1 MSIRLLNSGVI
12 IGGKYQI
19 TAALGGNPVGITYAG
34 TAVQTAQ
41 KVIIREFMP
50 QDCCERAADGNI
62 INAADVF
69 EQEKQKYIAGAKILL
84 ANPGQAVTQV
94 YELLEE
100 NGTVYTIM
108 EYVEGISLDAYLTQN
123 KNRFPVGRIQVLI
136 QPLLADFARLQEMGF
151 IHGNISPDNL
161 IFSNDGSL
169 KLTGFGY
176 VQGKVSLKSDA
187 YAAAEMFQTQQ
198 PVSMS
203 ADVYALC
210 ASIYRCITGAAPQ
223 EAYRR
228 MSQDM
233 LQKPS
238 ALGVEIPTSTESA
251 LMMGMK
257 LSAKERFQAMKAFAR
272 AFGQAQAATPAK
284 EAVPVKAKSTAAGR
298 QLAGA
303 KPAAGSRPVQ
313 AATPEKK
320 KGGNGGTIALII
332 VGCVLIIGLAVA
344 AFILFGQMSA
354 KEAASD
360 NDQTEATTE
369 ASSESTTETTEEG
382 SEYNQ
387 LLSEGRYDEV
397 INQIVTLSETADLPD
412 AMKEQY
418 SQILQQA
425 LEAQYSDFE
434 SKVADS
440 RNSNDYDAVFSQI
453 AEEEDM
459 YNQLQSNSLASAY
472 IDMQKLTDKRDE
484 MKHAHAEYLMN
495 DAISAAAA
503 KLDESGLNDAAA
515 KLQEYADEG
524 IITPEEL
531 EKSRESAY
539 STFVIAQ
546 ITAFNNAGT
555 DAETILQYINT
566 NLANTGN
573 NSQVLEFWDYY
584 NALLGR
590 NVMDA
595 TIRHQSGNG
604 YILEYSNSTELTR
617 ADIDYLSQYEVKLA
631 VYEIFARHG
640 KIFSD
645 QALNEYFQAFN
656 WYQPSSDF
664 DDSVL
669 NEYEKHNLDLLVS
682 YQRSM
687 GYR

>member
-1 MSIRLLNSGVI
+1 MSTRLLNSGVI

-50 QDCCERAADGNI
+50 QDCCERAADGSI

-84 ANPGQAVTQV
+84 ANPGQAVAQV

-161 IFSNDGSL
+161 IFSNAGSL

-272 AFGQAQAATPAK
+272 AFGQAQAATP
-284 EAVPVKAKSTAAGR
+284 
-298 QLAGA
+298 
-303 KPAAGSRPVQ
+303 
-313 AATPEKK
+313 EKK

-344 AFILFGQMSA
+344 AFILFGQMSG

-503 KLDESGLNDAAA
+503 RLDESGLNDAAA

-539 STFVIAQ
+539 STFVIAK

-555 DAETILQYINT
+555 DAETNINT

>member
-1 MSIRLLNSGVI
+1 M
-12 IGGKYQI
+12 
-19 TAALGGNPVGITYAG
+19 
-34 TAVQTAQ
+34 
-41 KVIIREFMP
+41 
-50 QDCCERAADGNI
+50 
-62 INAADVF
+62 
-69 EQEKQKYIAGAKILL
+69 
-84 ANPGQAVTQV
+84 
-94 YELLEE
+94 
-100 NGTVYTIM
+100 
-108 EYVEGISLDAYLTQN
+108 
-123 KNRFPVGRIQVLI
+123 I

-161 IFSNDGSL
+161 IFSNAGSL

-272 AFGQAQAATPAK
+272 AFGQAQAATP
-284 EAVPVKAKSTAAGR
+284 
-298 QLAGA
+298 
-303 KPAAGSRPVQ
+303 
-313 AATPEKK
+313 EKK

-344 AFILFGQMSA
+344 AFILFGQMSG

-503 KLDESGLNDAAA
+503 KLDESGLNDVAA

-539 STFVIAQ
+539 STFVIAK

-656 WYQPSSDF
+656 WYHPSSDF

>member
-50 QDCCERAADGNI
+50 QDCCERAADGSI

-69 EQEKQKYIAGAKILL
+69 EQEKQKYIAGAKILF
-84 ANPGQAVTQV
+84 ANPGQAVAQV

-161 IFSNDGSL
+161 IFSNAGSL

-238 ALGVEIPTSTESA
+238 ALGVEISTSTESA

-272 AFGQAQAATPAK
+272 AFGQA
-284 EAVPVKAKSTAAGR
+284 
-298 QLAGA
+298 
-303 KPAAGSRPVQ
+303 Q

-344 AFILFGQMSA
+344 AFILFGQMSG

-397 INQIVTLSETADLPD
+397 INQIVMLSETADLPD

-434 SKVADS
+434 SKVVDS

-453 AEEEDM
+453 AEEEDI

-539 STFVIAQ
+539 SNFVIAK

-656 WYQPSSDF
+656 WYHPSSDF

>member
-50 QDCCERAADGNI
+50 QDCCERAADGSI

-84 ANPGQAVTQV
+84 ANPGQAVAQV

-161 IFSNDGSL
+161 IFSNAGSL

-257 LSAKERFQAMKAFAR
+257 PFAR
-272 AFGQAQAATPAK
+272 AFGQA
-284 EAVPVKAKSTAAGR
+284 
-298 QLAGA
+298 
-303 KPAAGSRPVQ
+303 Q

-539 STFVIAQ
+539 STFVIAK

>member
-50 QDCCERAADGNI
+50 QDCCERAADGSI
-62 INAADVF
+62 INVADVF

-161 IFSNDGSL
+161 IFSNAGSL

-187 YAAAEMFQTQQ
+187 YAAVEMFQTQQ

-272 AFGQAQAATPAK
+272 AFGQAQAATP
-284 EAVPVKAKSTAAGR
+284 
-298 QLAGA
+298 
-303 KPAAGSRPVQ
+303 
-313 AATPEKK
+313 EKK

-344 AFILFGQMSA
+344 AFILFGQMSG

-539 STFVIAQ
+539 STFVIAK

-669 NEYEKHNLDLLVS
+669 NEYEKHNLDLLL
-682 YQRSM
+682 YQRHE
-687 GYR
+687 GECTGR

>member
-1 MSIRLLNSGVI
+1 MAGYVWEGNTYISLLFMRRKGYEYTVVKQWCDHW
-12 IGGKYQI
+12 GKYQI

-50 QDCCERAADGNI
+50 QDCCERAADGSI

-84 ANPGQAVTQV
+84 ANPGQAVAQV

-161 IFSNDGSL
+161 IFSNAGSL

-272 AFGQAQAATPAK
+272 AFGQAQAATP
-284 EAVPVKAKSTAAGR
+284 
-298 QLAGA
+298 
-303 KPAAGSRPVQ
+303 
-313 AATPEKK
+313 EKK

-344 AFILFGQMSA
+344 AFILFGQMSG

-412 AMKEQY
+412 VMKEQY

-539 STFVIAQ
+539 STFVIAK

-656 WYQPSSDF
+656 WYHPSSDF

>member
-344 AFILFGQMSA
+344 AFILFGQMSG

>member
-272 AFGQAQAATPAK
+272 AFGQAQAAT
-284 EAVPVKAKSTAAGR
+284 S
-298 QLAGA
+298 
-303 KPAAGSRPVQ
+303 
-313 AATPEKK
+313 EKK

-344 AFILFGQMSA
+344 AFILFGQMSG

-360 NDQTEATTE
+360 NDQTEATIE

-418 SQILQQA
+418 S
-425 LEAQYSDFE
+425 QYSDFE

-495 DAISAAAA
+495 DVISAAAA

-539 STFVIAQ
+539 STFVIAK

>member
-50 QDCCERAADGNI
+50 QDCCERAADGSI

-161 IFSNDGSL
+161 IFSNAGSL

-284 EAVPVKAKSTAAGR
+284 EAVPVKAKSTAAG
-298 QLAGA
+298 
-303 KPAAGSRPVQ
+303 SRPVQ

-344 AFILFGQMSA
+344 AFILFGQMSG

-418 SQILQQA
+418 SQILHQA

-524 IITPEEL
+524 IITPQEL
-531 EKSRESAY
+531 QKSRESAY
-539 STFVIAQ
+539 STFVIAK

>member
-272 AFGQAQAATPAK
+272 AFGQAQAATP
-284 EAVPVKAKSTAAGR
+284 
-298 QLAGA
+298 
-303 KPAAGSRPVQ
+303 
-313 AATPEKK
+313 EKK

-344 AFILFGQMSA
+344 AFILFGQMSG

-360 NDQTEATTE
+360 NDQTEATIE

-539 STFVIAQ
+539 STFVIAK

-645 QALNEYFQAFN
+645 QALNEYF
-656 WYQPSSDF
+656 
-664 DDSVL
+664 
-669 NEYEKHNLDLLVS
+669 
-682 YQRSM
+682 
-687 GYR
+687 

>member
-50 QDCCERAADGNI
+50 QDCCERAADGSI

-161 IFSNDGSL
+161 IFSNAGSL

-272 AFGQAQAATPAK
+272 AFGQAQAATP
-284 EAVPVKAKSTAAGR
+284 
-298 QLAGA
+298 
-303 KPAAGSRPVQ
+303 
-313 AATPEKK
+313 EKK

-344 AFILFGQMSA
+344 AFILFGQMSG

-434 SKVADS
+434 SKV
-440 RNSNDYDAVFSQI
+440 DAVFSQI

-539 STFVIAQ
+539 STFVIAK

>member
-50 QDCCERAADGNI
+50 QDCCERAADGSI

-161 IFSNDGSL
+161 IFSNAGSL

-284 EAVPVKAKSTAAGR
+284 EAVPVKAKSTAAG
-298 QLAGA
+298 
-303 KPAAGSRPVQ
+303 SRPVQ

-344 AFILFGQMSA
+344 AFILFGQMSG

-412 AMKEQY
+412 AMKKQY

-539 STFVIAQ
+539 STFVIAK

>member
-284 EAVPVKAKSTAAGR
+284 EVVPVKAKSTAAGR

-344 AFILFGQMSA
+344 AFILFGQMSG

>member
-19 TAALGGNPVGITYAG
+19 TAALGGNSVGITYAG

-50 QDCCERAADGNI
+50 QDCCERAADGSI

-84 ANPGQAVTQV
+84 ANPGQAVAQV

-161 IFSNDGSL
+161 IFSNAGSL

-272 AFGQAQAATPAK
+272 AFGQA
-284 EAVPVKAKSTAAGR
+284 
-298 QLAGA
+298 
-303 KPAAGSRPVQ
+303 Q

-539 STFVIAQ
+539 STFVIAK

-645 QALNEYFQAFN
+645 
-656 WYQPSSDF
+656 
-664 DDSVL
+664 
-669 NEYEKHNLDLLVS
+669 
-682 YQRSM
+682 
-687 GYR
+687 

>member
-1 MSIRLLNSGVI
+1 MRTRLNGGVI

-19 TAALGGNPVGITYAG
+19 TAALGENPVGITYAG

-50 QDCCERAADGNI
+50 QDCCERAEAGSI
-62 INAADVF
+62 ISTADVF

-84 ANPGQAVTQV
+84 ANPGQAVAQV

-100 NGTVYTIM
+100 KGTVYTIM

-161 IFSNDGSL
+161 IFSNAGSL

-176 VQGKVSLKSDA
+176 VQGKVSPKSEA

-198 PVSMS
+198 PVSKS

-210 ASIYRCITGAAPQ
+210 ASIYRCITGVAPQ

-228 MSQDM
+228 MNQDM

-251 LMMGMK
+251 LLMGMK

-284 EAVPVKAKSTAAGR
+284 EVVQVKTKPAAADRQPAK
-298 QLAGA
+298 A
-303 KPAAGSRPVQ
+303 KPAAGSQPVQ
-313 AATPEKK
+313 ANAPEKK

-344 AFILFGQMSA
+344 AFILFGQMSG

-397 INQIVTLSETADLPD
+397 INQIVTLSDTADLPD

-425 LEAQYSDFE
+425 LDAQYSDFE

-453 AEEEDM
+453 TEEEDL

-484 MKHAHAEYLMN
+484 MKHAHAEYLMD
-495 DAISAAAA
+495 DAISTAAA

-515 KLQEYADEG
+515 KLQEYVDEG

-531 EKSRESAY
+531 QKSRESAY
-539 STFVIAQ
+539 STFVIAK
-546 ITAFNNAGT
+546 ITSFNNAGT

-645 QALNEYFQAFN
+645 QALNEYFQAFS

-669 NEYEKHNLDLLVS
+669 NEYEKHNLDLLIS

>member
-272 AFGQAQAATPAK
+272 AFGQAQAATP
-284 EAVPVKAKSTAAGR
+284 
-298 QLAGA
+298 
-303 KPAAGSRPVQ
+303 
-313 AATPEKK
+313 EKK

-344 AFILFGQMSA
+344 AFILFGQMSG

>member
-50 QDCCERAADGNI
+50 QDCCERAADGSI

-161 IFSNDGSL
+161 IFSNAGSL

-187 YAAAEMFQTQQ
+187 YAAVEMFQTQQ

-272 AFGQAQAATPAK
+272 AFGQAQAATP
-284 EAVPVKAKSTAAGR
+284 
-298 QLAGA
+298 
-303 KPAAGSRPVQ
+303 
-313 AATPEKK
+313 EKK

-344 AFILFGQMSA
+344 AFILFGQMSG

-412 AMKEQY
+412 VMKEQY

-539 STFVIAQ
+539 STFVIAK

-555 DAETILQYINT
+555 DAEIILQYINT

-573 NSQVLEFWDYY
+573 NS
-584 NALLGR
+584 
-590 NVMDA
+590 
-595 TIRHQSGNG
+595 
-604 YILEYSNSTELTR
+604 
-617 ADIDYLSQYEVKLA
+617 
-631 VYEIFARHG
+631 
-640 KIFSD
+640 
-645 QALNEYFQAFN
+645 
-656 WYQPSSDF
+656 
-664 DDSVL
+664 
-669 NEYEKHNLDLLVS
+669 
-682 YQRSM
+682 
-687 GYR
+687 

>member
-50 QDCCERAADGNI
+50 QDCCERAADGSI

-161 IFSNDGSL
+161 IFSNAGSL

-238 ALGVEIPTSTESA
+238 
-251 LMMGMK
+251 
-257 LSAKERFQAMKAFAR
+257 
-272 AFGQAQAATPAK
+272 
-284 EAVPVKAKSTAAGR
+284 
-298 QLAGA
+298 
-303 KPAAGSRPVQ
+303 GSRDTDQ
-313 AATPEKK
+313 HRKCIDDGYEAFC
-320 KGGNGGTIALII
+320 KGTFSGNEGFCKSLWSGT
-332 VGCVLIIGLAVA
+332 GCHTC
-344 AFILFGQMSA
+344 QR
-354 KEAASD
+354 
-360 NDQTEATTE
+360 
-369 ASSESTTETTEEG
+369 SSTGEG
-382 SEYNQ
+382 
-387 LLSEGRYDEV
+387 
-397 INQIVTLSETADLPD
+397 
-412 AMKEQY
+412 
-418 SQILQQA
+418 
-425 LEAQYSDFE
+425 
-434 SKVADS
+434 KVNCC
-440 RNSNDYDAVFSQI
+440 RQ
-453 AEEEDM
+453 
-459 YNQLQSNSLASAY
+459 
-472 IDMQKLTDKRDE
+472 
-484 MKHAHAEYLMN
+484 
-495 DAISAAAA
+495 
-503 KLDESGLNDAAA
+503 
-515 KLQEYADEG
+515 
-524 IITPEEL
+524 P
-531 EKSRESAY
+531 
-539 STFVIAQ
+539 
-546 ITAFNNAGT
+546 AGT
-555 DAETILQYINT
+555 GCHT
-566 NLANTGN
+566 
-573 NSQVLEFWDYY
+573 
-584 NALLGR
+584 
-590 NVMDA
+590 
-595 TIRHQSGNG
+595 
-604 YILEYSNSTELTR
+604 
-617 ADIDYLSQYEVKLA
+617 
-631 VYEIFARHG
+631 
-640 KIFSD
+640 
-645 QALNEYFQAFN
+645 
-656 WYQPSSDF
+656 
-664 DDSVL
+664 
-669 NEYEKHNLDLLVS
+669 
-682 YQRSM
+682 
-687 GYR
+687 

>member
-1 MSIRLLNSGVI
+1 MSIRLLNSGVT

-50 QDCCERAADGNI
+50 QDCCERAADGSI

-161 IFSNDGSL
+161 IFSNAGSL

-284 EAVPVKAKSTAAGR
+284 EAVPVKAKSTAAG
-298 QLAGA
+298 
-303 KPAAGSRPVQ
+303 SRPVQ

-332 VGCVLIIGLAVA
+332 V
-344 AFILFGQMSA
+344 
-354 KEAASD
+354 
-360 NDQTEATTE
+360 
-369 ASSESTTETTEEG
+369 
-382 SEYNQ
+382 
-387 LLSEGRYDEV
+387 
-397 INQIVTLSETADLPD
+397 
-412 AMKEQY
+412 
-418 SQILQQA
+418 
-425 LEAQYSDFE
+425 
-434 SKVADS
+434 
-440 RNSNDYDAVFSQI
+440 
-453 AEEEDM
+453 
-459 YNQLQSNSLASAY
+459 
-472 IDMQKLTDKRDE
+472 
-484 MKHAHAEYLMN
+484 
-495 DAISAAAA
+495 
-503 KLDESGLNDAAA
+503 
-515 KLQEYADEG
+515 
-524 IITPEEL
+524 
-531 EKSRESAY
+531 
-539 STFVIAQ
+539 
-546 ITAFNNAGT
+546 
-555 DAETILQYINT
+555 
-566 NLANTGN
+566 
-573 NSQVLEFWDYY
+573 
-584 NALLGR
+584 
-590 NVMDA
+590 
-595 TIRHQSGNG
+595 
-604 YILEYSNSTELTR
+604 
-617 ADIDYLSQYEVKLA
+617 
-631 VYEIFARHG
+631 
-640 KIFSD
+640 
-645 QALNEYFQAFN
+645 
-656 WYQPSSDF
+656 
-664 DDSVL
+664 
-669 NEYEKHNLDLLVS
+669 
-682 YQRSM
+682 
-687 GYR
+687 

>member
-50 QDCCERAADGNI
+50 QDCCERAADGSI

-161 IFSNDGSL
+161 IFSNAGSL

-187 YAAAEMFQTQQ
+187 YAAVEMFQTQQ

-272 AFGQAQAATPAK
+272 AFGQAQAATP
-284 EAVPVKAKSTAAGR
+284 
-298 QLAGA
+298 
-303 KPAAGSRPVQ
+303 
-313 AATPEKK
+313 EKK

-344 AFILFGQMSA
+344 AFILFGQMSG

-412 AMKEQY
+412 VMKEQY

-495 DAISAAAA
+495 DAISAAGA

-539 STFVIAQ
+539 STFVIAK

-645 QALNEYFQAFN
+645 QALNEYF
-656 WYQPSSDF
+656 
-664 DDSVL
+664 
-669 NEYEKHNLDLLVS
+669 
-682 YQRSM
+682 
-687 GYR
+687 

>member
-1 MSIRLLNSGVI
+1 MSTRLLNSGVI

-50 QDCCERAADGNI
+50 QDCCERAADGSI

-69 EQEKQKYIAGAKILL
+69 EQEKQKYIAGAKILF
-84 ANPGQAVTQV
+84 ANPGQAVAQV

-161 IFSNDGSL
+161 IFSNAGSL

-238 ALGVEIPTSTESA
+238 ALGVEISTSTESA

-272 AFGQAQAATPAK
+272 AFGQA
-284 EAVPVKAKSTAAGR
+284 
-298 QLAGA
+298 
-303 KPAAGSRPVQ
+303 Q

-344 AFILFGQMSA
+344 AFILFGQMSG

-397 INQIVTLSETADLPD
+397 INQIVMLSETADLPD

-434 SKVADS
+434 SKVVDS

-453 AEEEDM
+453 AEEEDI

-539 STFVIAQ
+539 SNFVIAK

-656 WYQPSSDF
+656 WYHPSSDF

>member
-187 YAAAEMFQTQQ
+187 YAAAEMFHTQQ

-272 AFGQAQAATPAK
+272 AFGQAQAATP
-284 EAVPVKAKSTAAGR
+284 
-298 QLAGA
+298 
-303 KPAAGSRPVQ
+303 
-313 AATPEKK
+313 EKK

-344 AFILFGQMSA
+344 AFILFGQMSG

-656 WYQPSSDF
+656 WYRPSSDF

>member
-1 MSIRLLNSGVI
+1 MSTRLLNSGVI

-50 QDCCERAADGNI
+50 QDCCERAADGSI

-69 EQEKQKYIAGAKILL
+69 EQEKQKYIAGAKILF
-84 ANPGQAVTQV
+84 ANPGQAVAQV

-161 IFSNDGSL
+161 IFSNAGSL

-238 ALGVEIPTSTESA
+238 ALGVEISTSTESA

-272 AFGQAQAATPAK
+272 AFGQA
-284 EAVPVKAKSTAAGR
+284 
-298 QLAGA
+298 
-303 KPAAGSRPVQ
+303 Q

-344 AFILFGQMSA
+344 AFILFGQMSG

-397 INQIVTLSETADLPD
+397 INQIVMLSETADLPD

-434 SKVADS
+434 SKVVDS
-440 RNSNDYDAVFSQI
+440 RNSNAYDAVFSQI
-453 AEEEDM
+453 AEEEDI

-539 STFVIAQ
+539 SNFVIAK

-656 WYQPSSDF
+656 WYHPSSDF